1 MLLLLKKLNTFVL
14 LKKLI
19 AILFLSTYLFSA
31 TEFNQLLKLPL
42 LIEHFIEHKEENK
55 QITFWEFLCLHYQT
69 TNVKDADYEKDMKL
83 PFKSQNGLFSS
94 ITIFHLF
101 PNFDNLLNNILPI
114 SKKSYVITSEHF
126 IGSSAVCSIWQPPKS
141 I

>member
-1 MLLLLKKLNTFVL
+1 MYKLKYFYTFVL
-14 LKKLI
+14 LKKVI

-31 TEFNQLLKLPL
+31 TEFSQLLKLPL

-55 QITFWEFLCLHYQT
+55 QITFFEFLCLHYKT

-83 PFKSQNGLFSS
+83 PFKSQNNLISS

-101 PNFDNLLNNILPI
+101 PNFDNLFNNIFPF
-114 SKKSYVITSEHF
+114 SKKSYVITSSHF
-126 IGSSAVCSIWQPPKS
+126 ITSSAVCVIWQPPKLN
-141 I
+141 

>member
-1 MLLLLKKLNTFVL
+1 MNTFVL
-14 LKKLI
+14 LKRVI

-55 QITFWEFLCLHYQT
+55 QITFWEFLCLHYKT

-83 PFKSQNGLFSS
+83 PFKSQSDLFSS
-94 ITIFHLF
+94 ITVFHLF
-101 PNFDNLLNNILPI
+101 PNFDNLLNNILPT

-126 IGSSAVCSIWQPPKS
+126 IESSAVCYIWQPPKS

>member
-1 MLLLLKKLNTFVL
+1 MNTFVL
-14 LKKLI
+14 LKKVI

-55 QITFWEFLCLHYQT
+55 QITFWEFLSLHYKT

-83 PFKSQNGLFSS
+83 PFKSQSGLFSS

-101 PNFDNLLNNILPI
+101 PNFDNLLNNILPA

-126 IGSSAVCSIWQPPKS
+126 IDSSAVCSIWQPPKS